1 MAVRHV
7 RPHIARLVRHHAQH
21 KKQILRFVH
30 AIRRHPGAY
39 MQGYRPSRA
48 AMPKSFPRKPRGLH
62 KEASGFW
69 DFAKKGWEWVKSK
82 FHQHKGKIIDEAKKA
97 GKKVGARVYDAGKR
111 VGGKVVDRMV
121 QVAENNVEHYV
132 QKAENKLESMG
143 AKAEAKL
150 EKWDRKTSSG
160 MPGKTVAKKG
170 SGYLMDSVRAA
181 ARRYAIGRSRIPAQG
196 SRGRFAGTIVSGRR
210 GRYQTIGAR
219 AK

>member
-1 MAVRHV
+1 MAVLTRHFKAHVARMAQHHV
-7 RPHIARLVRHHAQH
+7 RH
-21 KKQILRFVH
+21 KQAILRIVH

-39 MQGYRPSRA
+39 RPGFRPSRA
-48 AMPKSFPRKPRGLH
+48 AMPKSFPRKPAGLH

-82 FHQHKGKIIDEAKKA
+82 FNKHKGAVIDHAKKA
-97 GKKVGARVYDAGKR
+97 AAKVGTRVYDAGKR

-132 QKAENKLESMG
+132 QKAENKLESIG

-150 EKWDRKTSSG
+150 SKWDRKTSAG

-170 SGYLMDSVRAA
+170 SGVGGSIIRAL
-181 ARRYAIGRSRIPAQG
+181 
-196 SRGRFAGTIVSGRR
+196 SRGRDPRYISSLVGLRGVYRR
-210 GRYQTIGAR
+210 PRYQ

>member
-1 MAVRHV
+1 
-7 RPHIARLVRHHAQH
+7 
-21 KKQILRFVH
+21 
-30 AIRRHPGAY
+30 
-39 MQGYRPSRA
+39 
-48 AMPKSFPRKPRGLH
+48 MPKSFPRKPRGLH

-69 DFAKKGWEWVKSK
+69 DFAKKGWEWVKGK

-160 MPGKTVAKKG
+160 MPGRTVAKKG
-170 SGYLMDSVRAA
+170 SGVSGVA
-181 ARRYAIGRSRIPAQG
+181 ARRIAAAVKQGYLPRMRAQTQGYRRPALKYG
-196 SRGRFAGTIVSGRR
+196 NSGRFARNLFDNIGGRP
-210 GRYQTIGAR
+210 RYTIGGAR
-219 AK
+219 TK